1 MNKDNYILD
10 TIEEIKSILE
20 NNEYRKNRYVNDVEW
35 LNQRKKQ
42 IKSNIIRIAIMG
54 ITSSG
59 KSTLVNSLLGEKL
72 LPVAILPSS
81 SIIITVSKGEKR
93 QATIYFKD
101 KSPEV
106 YDDINLNMEV
116 ISTYADENKNSNNK
130 FNVAQIDIK
139 SPDFLLDDNIQ
150 LIDSP
155 GLDAYNLEM
164 HEKLT
169 LEILLPT
176 IDICVFLTTVKANSD
191 AINLEK
197 IKIVNDKKKQIILV
211 QNMIDSIEEKIGKYG
226 IIEENKDI
234 LLEKHKKRAEALIE
248 KSTSDTRIDVIQIS
262 SLNALNG
269 RVENNKTLYNESNLD
284 GFIKSIY
291 RCVKNITPKLNV
303 QRQGSIVERMGN
315 IIDTDKEIIDGSNL
329 EDTSYIKEILN
340 DIDDLNYDFRVSRDK
355 ITSKINLIDK
365 VTLNTI
371 EEINES
377 DSKEIS
383 SYLDIVENINNKSKK
398 IENQILSIVRE
409 CEEKK
414 KEIYEKLNID
424 IRFSYSLPSM
434 ENEDVYVKHKYE
446 EKVKLIK
453 KDGFL
458 NVGKRILS
466 DIFET
471 DWGYEKQEYDEKVVD
486 KDATILMVKKVCSES
501 SRKYMSILYD
511 WSEQYSNSL
520 SLFYSEISK
529 IEEEFKKKKEQN
541 IELYDIDN
549 VIKGLK
555 LIRNKLKNKYNNTE
569 EISLTL
575 DEEIINKDEEKNLN
589 IEEIELT
596 NISYNLY
603 KLSNEIV
610 KKSYS
615 MISSYIEEKM
625 FSISKKEV
633 HEIFWTWDL
642 EPTAK
647 FISRMHDIYLNN
659 KELEIIKKQGIYTF
673 NNITIVYELSKN
685 KLEIKKALN
694 IDSSKEYNMYLLFNG
709 IQIGSSEKQILEN
722 INLKN
727 IVLKNN
733 IMINLVIDSS
743 REFINANNIK
753 EILIATYS
761 FKKKLKNRIANSK
774 IGYVLVNS
782 KNPIYN
788 LALIEGQENNGF
800 LLSQYKDIKTKLFG
814 NILSRGNEEKQTLE
828 EILSYFLK

>member
-1 MNKDNYILD
+1 MNKNNYILQ
-10 TIEEIKSILE
+10 TIEDIKNVLE
-20 NNEYRKNRYVNDVEW
+20 QNEYRKNRYNNDIEW
-35 LNQRKKQ
+35 LQQRKKQ

-106 YDDINLNMEV
+106 YEDTNLNIQV
-116 ISTYADENKNSNNK
+116 ISKYADENKNPNNK
-130 FNVAQIDIK
+130 FNVSQIDIK
-139 SPDFLLDDNIQ
+139 SPNFLFDDSIQ

-155 GLDAYNLEM
+155 GLEAYNLEM

-197 IKIVNDKKKQIILV
+197 IKIVNDKRKQIVLV
-211 QNMIDSIEEKIGKYG
+211 QNMIDSVEEKIGKYG
-226 IIEENKDI
+226 IVEESRDVI
-234 LLEKHKKRAEALIE
+234 LDKHKKRAQALLE
-248 KSTSDTRIDVIQIS
+248 KATNNRKFDVIQIS

-269 RVENNKTLYNESNLD
+269 RIKDNNNLYKESNIEE
-284 GFIKSIY
+284 FINSVYNCIE
-291 RCVKNITPKLNV
+291 NIIPKLNF
-303 QRQGSIVERMGN
+303 QRQISIIERIDN
-315 IIDTDKEIIDGSNL
+315 IIDTDKEIIDGSDL

-365 VTLNTI
+365 ITVNTI

-434 ENEDVYVKHKYE
+434 ENEDICVKHKYE

-453 KDGFL
+453 KEGFF
-458 NVGKRILS
+458 NKGKRILS
-466 DIFET
+466 DIFEA

-486 KDATILMVKKVCSES
+486 KEGTILIVKKVCNES

-520 SLFYSEISK
+520 SFFYSEISK

-541 IELYDIDN
+541 IELYDIDT
-549 VIKGLK
+549 VIRDLN
-555 LIRNKLKNKYNNTE
+555 IMRNKLKNKC
-569 EISLTL
+569 
-575 DEEIINKDEEKNLN
+575 KH
-589 IEEIELT
+589 IEEIAVTSDAEKKKENTFIKLDEIEVT
-596 NISYNLY
+596 TVSYNLY
-603 KLSNEIV
+603 KLSNEIF
-610 KKSYS
+610 KKNYS
-615 MISSYIEEKM
+615 MINNYIEEKVS
-625 FSISKKEV
+625 FKSKKEV
-633 HEIFWTWDL
+633 HKIFWTWDL
-642 EPTAK
+642 DAATN
-647 FISRMHDIYLNN
+647 FIFRMYDLYLS
-659 KELEIIKKQGIYTF
+659 KDELEIIEKQGIYTF
-673 NNITIVYELSKN
+673 KNITIVYELSRN
-685 KLEIKKALN
+685 KFNVNQELN
-694 IDSSKEYNMYLLFNG
+694 INNTKEYNIYLLFNG
-709 IQIGSSEKQILEN
+709 IQIGSSEKQIIEN
-722 INLKN
+722 FNLKN
-727 IVLKNN
+727 VVLKHDM
-733 IMINLVIDSS
+733 MINLVIDSS

-753 EILIATYS
+753 EILIATNS
-761 FKKKLKNRIANSK
+761 LKKKILSIISNSK
-774 IGYVLVNS
+774 IGYILVNS

-788 LALIEGQENNGF
+788 IALIEGQENNGF
-800 LLSQYKDIKTKLFG
+800 LLSEYKDIKTKLFE